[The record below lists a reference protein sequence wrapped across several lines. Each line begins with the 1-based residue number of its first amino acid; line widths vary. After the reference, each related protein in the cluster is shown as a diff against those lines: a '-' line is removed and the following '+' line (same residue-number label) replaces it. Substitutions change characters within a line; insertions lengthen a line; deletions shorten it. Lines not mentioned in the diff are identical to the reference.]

1 MFKEN
6 RDQNNRIKD
15 VLDEHE
21 HFVEQNDRDL
31 EIINDDND
39 YYSPQRGKTY
49 YKKKLSYEEE
59 QIARGY

>member
-6 RDQNNRIKD
+6 RNQNNRIKD

-21 HFVEQNDRDL
+21 HFVEQNDQDL
-31 EIINDDND
+31 EIINDEND
-39 YYSPQRGKTY
+39 YYCPFRGKTY
-49 YKKKLSYEEE
+49 YKRKLSYEEE